1 MTNKIEN
8 QSQNQPKDK
17 KTAPVKIIESLIN
30 FHASLKVLN
39 SDLEELFEQINSDAD
54 RLKKLHIKLKG
65 ERVLWPLK
73 DAEEHLPM
81 IIFLAAFGK
90 TQYLEYEDLVVEVNK
105 GQEEVNIDKCSNIK
119 GYISSTQS

>member
-17 KTAPVKIIESLIN
+17 KTAPVKIIESLGN

-39 SDLEELFEQINSDAD
+39 SALEELFEQINSNAD
-54 RLKKLHIKLKG
+54 RLKILHSKLKR

-90 TQYLEYEDLVVEVNK
+90 TQYLQSEDLVVEVAK
-105 GQEEVNIDKCSNIK
+105 AEEGIIK
-119 GYISSTQS
+119 SSV